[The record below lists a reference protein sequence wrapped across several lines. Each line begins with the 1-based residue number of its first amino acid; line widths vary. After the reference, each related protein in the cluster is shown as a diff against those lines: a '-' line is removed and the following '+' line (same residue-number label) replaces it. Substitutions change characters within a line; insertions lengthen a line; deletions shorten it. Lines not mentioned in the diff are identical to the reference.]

1 MRLLLLVSVVACLS
15 CAARAQQPNNDQG
28 SPPNSRLAPETSQNS
43 PLGQT
48 SVPHRVFY
56 YRPGDLKGVPYD
68 TIEGCW
74 NAVQRAENVG
84 ICIVK

>member
-1 MRLLLLVSVVACLS
+1 MRLLLWVSVIACWSCVAS
-15 CAARAQQPNNDQG
+15 AQQSTSDQS
-28 SPPNSRLAPETSQNS
+28 SPPNSRLAPEPSQNP
-43 PLGQT
+43 PLGRT

-56 YRPGDLKGVPYD
+56 YRPGDLKGIPYD

-84 ICIVK
+84 ICIMK